1 MTELELLNIDDSNLE
16 EVEPV
21 QTHHSISREDTM
33 VERSVVVVNENKNVA
48 EADQDYFKTNIA

>member
-1 MTELELLNIDDSNLE
+1 MTEPELLNIDYSNLE

-33 VERSVVVVNENKNVA
+33 VERSVVLNEDENVA
-48 EADQDYFKTNIA
+48 DADQDYF